1 MKTFVCASVALALAA
16 VLCTAQEKPATVDFR
31 VYDGSAGEAV
41 EALQQATGLKPTYN
55 DVDADDMSF
64 GTVLV
69 ATGLG
74 RDDASR
80 ALAFATGCNVQLEPQ
95 SGILRIAPPG
105 ERARGGNVKGYDVSV
120 LAGRY
125 VEYVNT
131 WGAAKRRLEK
141 DVKPEPER
149 TAAEYLA
156 GLIEDLL
163 YDPWGEDLTA
173 SVVGDRILFTT
184 HDSSHGRVRE
194 LLDLLMKDG
203 GGESSDLQRERDVVQ
218 KLKDSPFSVAYDNT
232 PIASVLAGICVDAE
246 VGLVLGR
253 EMAFTCSD
261 FHTSIAFSKK
271 TCWDAL
277 KTTLDI
283 LKEEDFEPL
292 VGVRGGCVA
301 IELDRD
307 DISRGYRVYDIAELL
322 KKLAAAYQRQGT
334 APGKEGGYDGD
345 LKDAGGNFVVLD
357 SLYDLLD
364 AGGHEGQCFVY
375 GARLVVRGNVEA
387 IDAATEILEQM
398 GWEKPKD

>member
-1 MKTFVCASVALALAA
+1 MKTLICASLVVAMAA
-16 VLCTAQEKPATVDFR
+16 VLCTAQEKSDVVDFR
-31 VYDGSAGEAV
+31 VYDGSADETL

-55 DVDADDMSF
+55 QVDADELSF

-69 ATGLG
+69 ASGLNHT
-74 RDDASR
+74 DAAR
-80 ALAFATGCNVQLEPQ
+80 AVAFCTGCNVQLEPQ
-95 SGILRIAPPG
+95 SGIVRIAPSG
-105 ERARGGNVKGYDVSV
+105 EVSRGGKVKGYDVSV

-131 WGAAKRRLEK
+131 WGATKRPLQKGE
-141 DVKPEPER
+141 EPQRER
-149 TAAEYLA
+149 TAAEHLA

-184 HDSSHGRVRE
+184 HAGSHGAVRE
-194 LLDLLMKDG
+194 LLDLLMRDG
-203 GGESSDLQRERDVVQ
+203 GGESSDLKREREVIR
-218 KLKDSPFSVAYDNT
+218 KLKDASFSVAYDNT
-232 PIASVLAGICVDAE
+232 PIASVLAGICVDAD
-246 VGLVLGR
+246 VGLALGR

-261 FHTSIAFSKK
+261 FHTSIAFSK
-271 TCWDAL
+271 TTGWDAL
-277 KTTLDI
+277 QQTLTI
-283 LKEEDFEPL
+283 LREADFEPF

-307 DISRGYRVYDIAELL
+307 DISRGYRVYDVAELL

-334 APGKEGGYDGD
+334 TPGKEGGYDGD
-345 LKDAGGNFVVLD
+345 LKAAGGNMVVLD
-357 SLYDLLD
+357 ALYDLLD
-364 AGGHEGQCFVY
+364 ASGHEGQCFAY
-375 GARLVVRGNVEA
+375 GPRLVVRGNWEA